1 MKAEG
6 FTEKD
11 IKEAR
16 HKEVFNPCT
25 RVKLAVASKKI
36 PLGNILDETY
46 KFQKDSIFYD
56 VAARP
61 TNHFKAFYYKLAQFF
76 ESEKLKKFNC
86 FPLRTFIPA
95 YITLDSKIVNSHI
108 IKSKKPMND
117 KTETWK
123 KVISVDLK
131 KRPFKDQGVKKSLRF
146 EGTIETDGIGM
157 FQPKLQRR
165 KDDCTK
171 YIETLTQAELAN
183 SSKNCVLIDPGRRD
197 LLYCMKETKFCEK
210 LTKPTVIKNSE
221 ALLSKEQSSTVD
233 VDKFLRYINARA
245 SMDKV
250 LSQYYGTETQKSEE
264 IHSPDSCFDFHVN
277 EKGNLYF
284 GGLYVTRIQDFPQQ
298 HNMVSLEK
306 LTNSQCE
313 QAGLRQR
320 ASELLEKLQ
329 ILPFRKLK
337 FLIKLYYNQIDEK
350 LVRNLQEK
358 FGSDAILVFGNWSA
372 ANTKYHEPT
381 RNKSLIRMLKKNGF
395 TVHLADKFKT
405 SSKCP

>member
-36 PLGNILDETY
+36 PLGNILDETLTG
-46 KFQKDSIFYD
+46 QKDQD
-56 VAARP
+56 
-61 TNHFKAFYYKLAQFF
+61 
-76 ESEKLKKFNC
+76 
-86 FPLRTFIPA
+86 
-95 YITLDSKIVNSHI
+95 TL
-108 IKSKKPMND
+108 
-117 KTETWK
+117 E
-123 KVISVDLK
+123 
-131 KRPFKDQGVKKSLRF
+131 
-146 EGTIETDGIGM
+146 
-157 FQPKLQRR
+157 
-165 KDDCTK
+165 
-171 YIETLTQAELAN
+171 
-183 SSKNCVLIDPGRRD
+183 
-197 LLYCMKETKFCEK
+197 FCEK

-306 LTNSQCE
+306 LTNSQWYATYIRIMIQQTHISRRLDDAVKAEVLALANEMFTSE

-329 ILPFRKLK
+329 ILPFRKSK